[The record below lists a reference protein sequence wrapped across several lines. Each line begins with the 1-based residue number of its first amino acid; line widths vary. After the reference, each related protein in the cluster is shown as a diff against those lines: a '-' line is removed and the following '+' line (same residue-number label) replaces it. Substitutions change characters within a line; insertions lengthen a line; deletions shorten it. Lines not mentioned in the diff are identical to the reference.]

1 MKKMNQNNQL
11 RETLSRTLGNNI
23 DAETFQR
30 VFEFATRLLV
40 GSKCGSLEKA
50 ELADD
55 VDYDPNNL
63 LFEPL
68 AKLAYAYANLDP
80 VKSDPANSTLF
91 LDTLWSVENNVNNPD
106 FLAGVD
112 RGNQQMQKF
121 LGDLDAKNQP
131 EIIDFIANV
140 LIAFQSSPNLREELR
155 QPSWVNEIINSALW
169 YLFVGSAIDGE
180 DEIDA
185 LNFLFSEIYETQDRE
200 HLEGLVNNFQSSITD
215 TGSAAFSMASLMSGA
230 FIVSPAVDSPPFTE

>member
-1 MKKMNQNNQL
+1 MNENDQL
-11 RETLSRTLGNNI
+11 RETLSRILGNNI

-30 VFEFATRLLV
+30 SIEFAARLLI
-40 GSKCGSLEKA
+40 GSKGGSSA
-50 ELADD
+50 FSELADG
-55 VDYDPNNL
+55 VNYDPDDL
-63 LFEPL
+63 LVEPL

-121 LGDLDAKNQP
+121 LGDLAEGQP
-131 EIIDFIANV
+131 EIIDFITNV
-140 LIAFQSSPNLREELR
+140 LIAFQSSPNLRGELR
-155 QPSWVNEIINSALW
+155 QPSWVEEVINAALW
-169 YLFVGSAIDGE
+169 YLFVGSAVDGE

-185 LNFLFSEIYETQDRE
+185 LNFLFSEICETQDRE
-200 HLEGLVNNFQSSITD
+200 NLEGLVNNFQSSITD
-215 TGSAAFSMASLMSGA
+215 TSSAAFSIASLMSGA
-230 FIVSPAVDSPPFTE
+230 FIVSPAVDPPPFTE